1 MRNEVIIDPSW
12 NFYEAVSAASD
23 RFRPGSLIGGKA
35 RNVLVQSW
43 AQMVGKR
50 RAAQEV
56 SSYIEDAGSPTAAAK
71 TLSMR
76 VETLKGLLDY
86 INALPSERASIRPVK
101 LRKGQKKLYELLRT
115 KNAGDL
121 VSRKDLRDS
130 LDWADSTLN
139 TYLKKNMLNE
149 FLEPISKNSFQVLTD
164 SNEISEP
171 LIAASFSQIQNDQVF
186 ISRGEVFKS
195 AFSKYLLLKRIGN
208 GAVGHVWKVQD
219 KRSGEFFALKVMNPR
234 RDLLK
239 PTVFQN
245 VKRRFSR
252 EARNGLKLRNDHV
265 IRYKDY
271 GDYKAFPFLIMQ
283 LADSNLNDQLQAH
296 GKLTV
301 DESLIVIRDCLKGLI
316 YLHKNR
322 HVHRDIKP
330 HNILIFG
337 EKYVLGDLGIV
348 KWSDF
353 TDDFISAGTITR
365 NDMQLGSWF
374 YMAPEQS
381 DNPASVTQA
390 SDIYALG
397 VTWYETLTLDYMSPA
412 KIASRT
418 FADPCDIEEITL
430 CLRKMLDYSPANRPS
445 ARDVLSVVDKVQ
457 GDLEAAA

>member
-1 MRNEVIIDPSW
+1 MNELTIDPSW
-12 NFYEAVSAASD
+12 NFYEAVCAASD
-23 RFRPGSLIGGKA
+23 RFTPGSVVGGKV
-35 RNVLVQSW
+35 RNLLVQSW
-43 AQMVGKR
+43 AQMVGKN
-50 RAAQEV
+50 RAAREV
-56 SSYIEDAGSPTAAAK
+56 SAYIDEAGSITSAAK
-71 TLSMR
+71 SLAMR
-76 VETLKGLLDY
+76 VETLRGLLDY
-86 INALPSERASIRPVK
+86 INSLPSEKADIRPIK

-121 VSRKDLRDS
+121 ISRKELRDS
-130 LDWADSTLN
+130 LGWADSTLN

-149 FLEPISKNSFQVLTD
+149 FLEPINKYSFQVLTNSD
-164 SNEISEP
+164 DISEP

-195 AFSKYLLLKRIGN
+195 AFSKYLLLNRVGN

-219 KRSGEFFALKVMNPR
+219 KGSGELFALKVMNPR

-265 IRYKDY
+265 VRYKDY
-271 GDYKAFPFLIMQ
+271 GDYKAFPFLVMQ
-283 LADSNLNDQLQAH
+283 LADSNLSELMKSH
-296 GKLTV
+296 GKLTA

-330 HNILIFG
+330 HNILIFDQR
-337 EKYVLGDLGIV
+337 YVLGDLGIV

-397 VTWYETLTLDYMSPA
+397 VTWFEMLTLDYMSPA

-418 FADPCDIEEITL
+418 FTDPCDTEEITR
-430 CLRKMLDYSPANRPS
+430 CIRKMLDYNPASRPT
-445 ARDVLSVVDKVQ
+445 AKDVLNVVEKVQ
-457 GDLEAAA
+457 RDLKAAA

>member
-1 MRNEVIIDPSW
+1 MHNEVIIDPSW
-12 NFYEAVSAASD
+12 NFQEAVSAASD
-23 RFRPGSLIGGKA
+23 RFRPGSLVVGKA
-35 RNVLVQSW
+35 RNVLIQSW
-43 AQMVGKR
+43 AQMVGKS
-50 RAAQEV
+50 RASQEV
-56 SSYIEDAGSPTAAAK
+56 NSFINDAGSFTAAAK
-71 TLSMR
+71 SLSMSTD
-76 VETLKGLLDY
+76 TLKGLLDY
-86 INALPSERASIRPVK
+86 INTLPSETSDTRPIK

-121 VSRKDLRDS
+121 LSRKDLRDS
-130 LDWADSTLN
+130 LGWADSTLN
-139 TYLKKNMLNE
+139 AYLKKNMLNE
-149 FLEPISKNSFQVLTD
+149 FLEQISRNSFQVLTN
-164 SNEISEP
+164 SSEISEP
-171 LIAASFSQIQNDQVF
+171 LIAASFSQIQNDWVF

-195 AFSKYLLLKRIGN
+195 AFSKYVLLNRVGN
-208 GAVGHVWKVQD
+208 GAVGHVWRVQD
-219 KRSGEFFALKVMNPR
+219 KNSGEFFALKVMNPR

-271 GDYKAFPFLIMQ
+271 GDYKAFPFLVMQ
-283 LADSNLNDQLQAH
+283 LAESNLNKQLQAN
-296 GKLTV
+296 GKLTA
-301 DESLIVIRDCLKGLI
+301 DESLVIMKDCLKGLI

-322 HVHRDIKP
+322 HVHRDLKP
-330 HNILIFG
+330 DNILKIG

-365 NDMQLGSWF
+365 NDTQLGSWF

-381 DNPASVTQA
+381 DNPASTTQA

-397 VTWYETLTLDYMSPA
+397 VTWYETLTLDHLSPA

-418 FADPCDIEEITL
+418 FDDACKIEEVNQCI
-430 CLRKMLDYSPANRPS
+430 RKMLDYNPSNRPS
-445 ARDVLSVVDKVQ
+445 AEDLLTVVNKVRS
-457 GDLEAAA
+457 DLQRAA